1 MFGLAGVQYLNNQN
15 YRSCV
20 RAERDSCFVELQAD
34 PNHFML
40 EPVDAEDMSKERLK
54 EEREKMI
61 NDAMGMSFF
70 APPVPRKK
78 QKKYG
83 RPNAKESE
91 LLFLFKNYT

>member
-1 MFGLAGVQYLNNQN
+1 M
-15 YRSCV
+15 
-20 RAERDSCFVELQAD
+20 ELQAD

-40 EPVDAEDMSKERLK
+40 EPVESEDMSKERKK

-78 QKKYG
+78 PKKYG

-91 LLFLFKNYT
+91 AQKNIFISYF